1 MDPLEALSAMAE
13 TAPDSRPDD
22 PPPSEPK
29 ASQPAPQAAKPE
41 AKPQEPSKDEFYQDP
56 LIKKALTMFE
66 AKIKS

>member
-22 PPPSEPK
+22 PPPPEPR
-29 ASQPAPQAAKPE
+29 AAAPEAAKPE
-41 AKPQEPSKDEFYQDP
+41 AQPAEPSKDEFYQDP